1 MNKLLDELKEQL
13 KDAYKNM
20 ELHYINYM
28 EAESKVRRLQQEI
41 TKLEL
46 QEEFKG
52 SDDNESRSY

>member
-1 MNKLLDELKEQL
+1 MNKSLDEVIEQL
-13 KDAYKNM
+13 RDAYKNM

-41 TKLEL
+41 TKLDL

-52 SDDNESRSY
+52 SDDNE

>member
-28 EAESKVRRLQQEI
+28 EAESKVRILQQEI
-41 TKLEL
+41 IKLEL

-52 SDDNESRSY
+52 SDDNE